1 MSGEQPKWFEKTVEY
16 AFVRRFAD
24 FLACPLDG
32 KLETMGDVLF
42 GLGDNFFLV
51 EFKKDDAPSSVSS
64 ERNKY
69 ADAEASIEILQAN
82 PLSSCH
88 WTVFGVLENNRFSL
102 VMQHYP
108 DFLSHH
114 SGSMKHDVSKSRLV
128 GSAINYENFCRY
140 LEIVIKEKLKGKE
153 GDGGGIA
160 AAVSDMLVVNDKGAT
175 ASVIEAV
182 SALELERKLQLR
194 QRLQQEQER
203 TQKQTRGHSPGMGG
217 R

>member
-1 MSGEQPKWFEKTVEY
+1 MSAEQSKWFEKTVEY

-42 GLGDNFFLV
+42 GLNDNLFLV
-51 EFKKDDAPSSVSS
+51 EFKKDDSLSSVSS

-69 ADAEASIEILQAN
+69 ADAEASIKVLQAN
-82 PLSSCH
+82 PFSSCH
-88 WTVFGVLENNRFSL
+88 WTVFGALENNRFSL

-108 DFLSHH
+108 DFLSRDP
-114 SGSMKHDVSKSRLV
+114 GSMKYCVSKSRLV

-140 LEIVIKEKLKGKE
+140 LDIVIKEKLKGKE

-160 AAVSDMLVVNDKGAT
+160 AAVSHMLVVNDKGAT

-182 SALELERKLQLR
+182 SALELERELQL
-194 QRLQQEQER
+194 QKRLQQEQER
-203 TQKQTRGHSPGMGG
+203 TQTRGRSSGMGG